1 MFTVKNIIECIA
13 RPPTHICNQALQ
25 TGVFPNKM
33 KTAKVIPIY
42 KTGDKHVL
50 SNYRPISLL
59 PQFSKILEKIFYTR
73 LDEFITK
80 HNILYEQQYGFR
92 ANRTTSFAIIEFI
105 EKITKAIENK
115 EYAVG
120 IFLDLKK
127 SV

>member
-1 MFTVKNIIECIA
+1 MCTVKNVIECIA
-13 RPPTHICNQALQ
+13 RPLTHICNQSLQ
-25 TGVFPNKM
+25 TGVFPNNM
-33 KTAKVIPIY
+33 KTAKVILIH

-73 LDEFITK
+73 INEFITK

-92 ANRTTSFAIIEFI
+92 AKRTTSFAIIEFVD
-105 EKITKAIENK
+105 KITKAIENK

-120 IFLDLKK
+120 VFLD
-127 SV
+127 